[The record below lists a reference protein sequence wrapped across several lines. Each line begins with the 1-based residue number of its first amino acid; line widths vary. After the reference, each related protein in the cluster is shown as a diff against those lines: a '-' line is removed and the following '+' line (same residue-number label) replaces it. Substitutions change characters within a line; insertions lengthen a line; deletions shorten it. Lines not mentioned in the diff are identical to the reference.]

1 MQHFLIAGSVVYQS
15 HLLAHL
21 KSFAMCAHLSIF
33 SDRRS
38 VFLAYRWYLTV
49 CIALKWDA
57 LNASSDITSIKSN
70 NALIAR
76 QY

>member
-1 MQHFLIAGSVVYQS
+1 MQQFPIAGSVVYQS
-15 HLLAHL
+15 HLSAYL
-21 KSFAMCAHLSIF
+21 KSFAMCAHLNIF

-49 CIALKWDA
+49 YIALRWDA